1 MSILSNEDLILRVP
15 LFASLDSVDAIQIA
29 NAVCKKRFRKG
40 ECLIHQ
46 GTQHKQLVILLTG
59 RARLV
64 MTDRQQREVIV
75 ERVVA
80 GEFAG
85 ELSLFDEQPHPAALI
100 AEAQTDALLLEC
112 GVFMDCLHRN
122 EGVMLEL
129 FRVMARRNRRAG
141 HKIETLALEDVFGR
155 VADAL
160 WELSTPNAEG
170 LRVTQ
175 AKVSRQDVAKMI
187 GASRE
192 MVSRVMKEF
201 TSRGVIG
208 TRDDGTVWV
217 HDRLVPKK

>member
-15 LFASLDSVDAIQIA
+15 LFASLDPAEASQIA
-29 NAVCKKRFRKG
+29 NAVSKKRYRKG
-40 ECLIHQ
+40 ECMAHQ
-46 GTQHKQLVILLTG
+46 GVHYKHLVILLTG

-64 MTDRQQREVIV
+64 MSDYQQREVII
-75 ERVVA
+75 ERVLP

-85 ELSLFDEQPHPAALI
+85 ELSLFDDQPLPASLI
-100 AEAQTDALLLEC
+100 AETQTDVLLIESDVFLGC
-112 GVFMDCLHRN
+112 LQNSSGV
-122 EGVMLEL
+122 VLEL
-129 FRVMARRNRRAG
+129 LRAMARRSRRAG

-160 WELSTPNAEG
+160 WELSAPNADG

-201 TSRGVIG
+201 MNRGVIG
-208 TRDDGTVWV
+208 TRDDGSVWV
-217 HDRLVPKK
+217 HEHLFLKK